1 VNALRALINRKESK
15 MNIANIAIVYIMISV
30 VGGAVGQVMLKK
42 GMGSMGP
49 LTLTANQF
57 GSILWRMA
65 TNPYVVL
72 GLGIYALGTLF
83 WLLALSREELS
94 FAYPFASL
102 SYILM
107 LIASWQLF
115 RENISVLR
123 LAGTLVICV
132 GVAMTALSRR

>member
-1 VNALRALINRKESK
+1 MNALRALINRKESK

-132 GVAMTALSRR
+132 GVVMTALSRR